1 MGSGVS
7 SSYYNDVP
15 ISLYDGTNSLDDI
28 LEKCRLNI
36 ERTQSNE
43 YLEYKNLSSVQQE
56 SYLRMLGQEYSHSYI
71 SFDGATREIFS
82 DVLDTSSSC
91 NYVNAHS
98 NAEDLRL
105 HDDGRQDLH
114 NFLAL
119 IDEYELLPIS
129 ALLSSTIADEET
141 NHESKEILTSWD
153 TTLSSVFLDISL
165 SGDTAS
171 HNNYLGNYPAALCE
185 SVVAQNVCITFLLD
199 YAPRR
204 DNYISFGVAV
214 YDKIPSA
221 ELGECFG
228 KLPFTW
234 GLVDRRN
241 TLQPSEIWAE
251 GNIVGIARSLQEKDE
266 ISYVLDIRQEI
277 GYCKLYL
284 NKALL
289 YTFGP
294 MEADHRYVL
303 GTTICPSYK
312 VTIIPRNAFNYGE
325 EEINNDNNISYSSS
339 DNNPINDSNLSEQQY
354 NHSSH
359 QESFLLQTSSTTFV
373 NPSLSADIQ
382 PRSPI
387 PSIQPPVPE
396 IFPRDLNLLEQVS
409 KTSKKKPRPENR
421 CVEAPSSEAD
431 TKTCCICLENPKCV
445 VLMPCKHLCVCD
457 ACGGTGSEDSK
468 RDSNLLKTCP
478 ICRETIK
485 QRIKVFM

>member
-7 SSYYNDVP
+7 SSYYDMP
-15 ISLYDGTNSLDDI
+15 ISLYDGKNTVDDI
-28 LEKCRLNI
+28 LEKSRLSI
-36 ERTQSNE
+36 ERIEDYIDPGYPDNYIPSHDATQ
-43 YLEYKNLSSVQQE
+43 
-56 SYLRMLGQEYSHSYI
+56 
-71 SFDGATREIFS
+71 EIFNDAS
-82 DVLDTSSSC
+82 DSSSF
-91 NYVNAHS
+91 NNINAHS
-98 NAEDLRL
+98 NTEDL
-105 HDDGRQDLH
+105 QK
-114 NFLAL
+114 FLAL
-119 IDEYELLPIS
+119 IDDYDLLPS
-129 ALLSSTIADEET
+129 AAIFSSTIVDEET
-141 NHESKEILTSWD
+141 NHESKEIISYWD
-153 TTLSSVFLDISL
+153 ITLSSAFLDISV

-171 HNNYLGNYPAALCE
+171 HNNYLGNYPSALCE
-185 SVVAQNVCITFLLD
+185 SAVAQYVCVTFLLD

-266 ISYVLDIRQEI
+266 ISFVLDTRHEI
-277 GYCKLYL
+277 GNCKLYL

-303 GTTICPSYK
+303 GSTICPSYK
-312 VTIIPRNAFNYGE
+312 VAIIPRNAFHYGE
-325 EEINNDNNISYSSS
+325 EDDINNYNISYESS
-339 DNNPINDSNLSEQQY
+339 DNNNFSNDSNLFDQQY
-354 NHSSH
+354 DHSS
-359 QESFLLQTSSTTFV
+359 LQPSLSTTIL
-373 NPSLSADIQ
+373 NTILTDTSLSADIQ
-382 PRSPI
+382 PLSPI
-387 PSIQPPVPE
+387 SNSQPPVPE

-421 CVEAPSSEAD
+421 CIEAPSEAD
-431 TKTCCICLENPKCV
+431 TKTCCICLENPKC
-445 VLMPCKHLCVCD
+445 
-457 ACGGTGSEDSK
+457 SEDS
-468 RDSNLLKTCP
+468 RGDSNLLKTCP